1 MVQTTKLTKIQCTD
15 IWYQSK
21 SVMNK
26 NENHTKKKLL
36 ILNGIEQNKT
46 KKIYF
51 FLCAFDL

>member
-26 NENHTKKKLL
+26 NENHTKKKTPDSEW
-36 ILNGIEQNKT
+36 NRT
-46 KKIYF
+46 K
-51 FLCAFDL
+51 